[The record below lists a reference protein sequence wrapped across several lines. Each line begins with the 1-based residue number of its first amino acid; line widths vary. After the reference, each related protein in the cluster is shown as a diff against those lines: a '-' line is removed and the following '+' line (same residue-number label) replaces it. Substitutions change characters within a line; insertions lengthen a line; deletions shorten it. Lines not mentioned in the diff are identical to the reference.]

1 MTQTLSGPMVAPK
14 SGAMPKQVM
23 VLLHGYGSDGQDLIG
38 LAGYWRDLLP
48 EALFVSPNAPF
59 SCDALASGYQWFPI
73 DPERGANWLEGA
85 TAARPIVMRFLAA
98 LWAQTGLGPAD
109 TILAGFSQ
117 GAMMA
122 LHVGVTLDRAVMGII
137 GFSGALI
144 VPPGWLEAEGPE
156 PPVCIVHG
164 DADPVVDPELGQQ
177 AVALLKARGFD
188 VSYHVDAGGG
198 HTISPAGLAFA
209 GAFIGRLLQ
218 SG

>member
-1 MTQTLSGPMVAPK
+1 MVAPK
-14 SGAMPKQVM
+14 SGAMPKQIV

-59 SCDALASGYQWFPI
+59 PCDALASGYQWFPI
-73 DPERGANWLEGA
+73 DPERGVFWLEGV
-85 TAARPIVMRFLAA
+85 TAARPILLQFLEA

-117 GAMMA
+117 GAMLA

-137 GFSGALI
+137 GFSGALV
-144 VPPGWLEAEGPE
+144 VPPGWLEAEGVR

-164 DADPVVDPELGQQ
+164 DADSVVDPELGEQ
-177 AVALLKARGFD
+177 AVALLSAKGFE
-188 VSYHVDAGGG
+188 VGYHVDEGGG
-198 HTISPAGLAFA
+198 HTIAPAGLGFA
-209 GAFIGRLLQ
+209 SAFIERLLQ
-218 SG
+218 A